1 MKARFWSKEC
11 MRMRGFLTSP
21 VAKKLQCFSVEWLT
35 SIYAFSK
42 GAIML
47 KPGGGGKYG
56 EVEILKV
63 PDPKTQR
70 NLDLYI

>member
-1 MKARFWSKEC
+1 
-11 MRMRGFLTSP
+11 
-21 VAKKLQCFSVEWLT
+21 
-35 SIYAFSK
+35 
-42 GAIML
+42 ML
-47 KPGGGGKYG
+47 KLGGGGKYG